1 MEAAYEP
8 AGVPLED
15 IGEGAVT
22 RVVGFV
28 CDRSLKQRLASLGIR
43 MGTEVGVIQR
53 TGGGRAVLGI
63 GFGHLAAGTDVMRSI
78 LVVPAR
84 PDE

>member
-1 MEAAYEP
+1 
-8 AGVPLED
+8 V
-15 IGEGAVT
+15 
-22 RVVGFV
+22 
-28 CDRSLKQRLASLGIR
+28 
-43 MGTEVGVIQR
+43 GTEVGVIQR